1 MPRILLTSSHT
12 ATEVLSSLGLPISK
26 PEYTKAFPELPLP
39 FRMTTARLE
48 TLRAADSAQKY
59 TAALAAV
66 KEAPKDVKLGM
77 ESVVMKKLDSTWESE
92 SMPLVNSL
100 EA

>member
-12 ATEVLSSLGLPISK
+12 ATEVLSSLSLPISK
-26 PEYTKAFPELPLP
+26 PEYAKAFPELPLP
-39 FRMTTARLE
+39 FHMTTARLE
-48 TLRAADSAQKY
+48 TLRTADSAEKY
-59 TAALAAV
+59 SAALAAA
-66 KEAPKDVKLGM
+66 KESLQDMKLGM
-77 ESVVMKKLDSTWESE
+77 EPSAVKKLDSTWESE